1 MNNWYGGNETIG
13 AFTLAGIS
21 GIQISVF
28 ASRSKS
34 WDFYKC
40 GHKNL
45 TNYRDQH
52 HAANRNTSCDY
63 LGINAIICIAAD
75 VWTLEQIILVFS
87 IPSFQA
93 SVSKQGQCLISGMRS
108 SVTRIIPLGDQQDV
122 SACLNK
128 RKISQYFNRDGNL
141 DLSCVWMHLMR
152 HQYQSRSQLMTCNQQ
167 TSVVSCM
174 LSMHHRSV
182 TQTGNCNIQKPCKFR
197 FLFLLDMSQVKVYS
211 PNTHINIWG
220 FCELKYEFLA
230 WIIQFC
236 YMYTYMYNWHVAQ
249 LFILNETSPS
259 ENINENTWGKRAL

>member
-1 MNNWYGGNETIG
+1 MISKQGGVGVTVKIYKTWLNKDFEFWLDALFLWHLRFIGNHIG

-52 HAANRNTSCDY
+52 RAANRNTSCDY
-63 LGINAIICIAAD
+63 LGISAIVCIAVD
-75 VWTLEQIILVFS
+75 VWMLEQIILVFF

-108 SVTRIIPLGDQQDV
+108 SVTRIIPLGDQRDI

-128 RKISQYFNRDGNL
+128 RKNISVF
-141 DLSCVWMHLMR
+141 
-152 HQYQSRSQLMTCNQQ
+152 QS
-167 TSVVSCM
+167 
-174 LSMHHRSV
+174 
-182 TQTGNCNIQKPCKFR
+182 
-197 FLFLLDMSQVKVYS
+197 
-211 PNTHINIWG
+211 W
-220 FCELKYEFLA
+220 
-230 WIIQFC
+230 
-236 YMYTYMYNWHVAQ
+236 
-249 LFILNETSPS
+249 
-259 ENINENTWGKRAL
+259 